1 MEQQIDLYE
10 HNILQSNVQIEKISR
25 IKHDMKNNLLCI
37 DNLISN
43 TQLDEAHKICQNLTD
58 KYSSIGSV
66 VNTENYLLNA
76 VLNVEIEKQGAM
88 KYRSN

>member
-1 MEQQIDLYE
+1 
-10 HNILQSNVQIEKISR
+10 
-25 IKHDMKNNLLCI
+25 MKNNLLCI

-66 VNTENYLLNA
+66 VNLSLIHIFIPQIPFE
-76 VLNVEIEKQGAM
+76 
-88 KYRSN
+88 S

>member
-1 MEQQIDLYE
+1 
-10 HNILQSNVQIEKISR
+10 
-25 IKHDMKNNLLCI
+25 MKNNLLCI

-66 VNTENYLLNA
+66 VNTEITY
-76 VLNVEIEKQGAM
+76 
-88 KYRSN
+88 